1 MALTAPNLGLPHPP
15 PRAPLMG
22 VSGSTHRQVLQL
34 HDQRVGTHRTRSEQR
49 QKEVVIMKQKAAA
62 TSTKL
67 KTAISGLVETQ
78 ESHREEWKE
87 VYTQYE
93 RTKGAKE
100 ERERML
106 LRSVIENLKGQV
118 RFMPQ
123 LDSIQ

>member
-1 MALTAPNLGLPHPP
+1 
-15 PRAPLMG
+15 MG